1 MDGKGEAQEAE
12 RGPASDNKLA
22 EKVGTTHDQTD
33 MHRLN
38 KKQQLRRNFRFVSI
52 VGYAVIIG
60 SSWQFSLIVAGVST
74 LNGGP
79 AGAIWMFFAT
89 CVGMMMC
96 TLSMAEM
103 ASMAPTSGGQYH
115 WVSEFAPPQHQK
127 FLSYMVGWLSALG
140 WQTALVVT
148 SYTVAQQFEALIAL
162 NLPSYRIQGW
172 HGTLLSIAIT
182 AFAIIFNT
190 ALARKLP
197 LFEVLVGALN
207 VLGFI
212 AFMAVLW
219 IMAPSAH
226 QRLEG
231 TEGGEDAQRK
241 KAWTEFQD
249 NAGWGSTGLATLV
262 GILGPSVT
270 LIGADSACHLSE
282 EVRDASWVLP
292 RSMVVTAAINY
303 TVGFVM
309 TVTIMLTVGEDAST
323 LLDSRTGQ
331 VYVQVLLN
339 ITHSRVG
346 TSILTAL
353 MAVLL
358 LFCDV
363 NGVTTSS
370 RQLFAFARDNGL
382 PCSRWLAT
390 VRDGWDIPINAVM
403 TTLIITALLSLII
416 IGSSIAFNVITAI
429 GQVGLY
435 TSYIITLIAIIIRRF
450 SRRQR
455 GTLPPSRFD
464 LGKAGLPINLGALA
478 FLVVM
483 FPFLFF
489 PTAPNPSP
497 AGMNWSCLVYSVVVI
512 FAMMYYFFKGRHIY
526 KGPVEYVRK
535 DV

>member
-1 MDGKGEAQEAE
+1 
-12 RGPASDNKLA
+12 
-22 EKVGTTHDQTD
+22 
-33 MHRLN
+33 
-38 KKQQLRRNFRFVSI
+38 
-52 VGYAVIIG
+52 
-60 SSWQFSLIVAGVST
+60 
-74 LNGGP
+74 
-79 AGAIWMFFAT
+79 MFFVT
-89 CVGMMMC
+89 CVGMMLS

-115 WVSEFAPPQHQK
+115 WVSEFAPQRYQK
-127 FLSYMVGWLSALG
+127 FLSYMAGMFIGLVGWLSALG
-140 WQTALVVT
+140 WQAGLVVT
-148 SYTVAQQFEALIAL
+148 SYTAAQQFGALIAL
-162 NLPSYRIQGW
+162 NVPSYRIQGW

-182 AFAIIFNT
+182 AFAIVFNT

-197 LFEVLVGALN
+197 LFEMLVGVLN
-207 VLGFI
+207 VLGFV
-212 AFMAVLW
+212 AFLAVLW
-219 IMAPSAH
+219 SMAPGAVKEESGKDD
-226 QRLEG
+226 RK
-231 TEGGEDAQRK
+231 K

-249 NAGWGSTGLATLV
+249 NAGWGDVGLATLV

-309 TVTIMLTVGEDAST
+309 TVTVMMTVGDHASEF
-323 LLDSRTGQ
+323 LDSRTGQ
-331 VYVQVLLN
+331 VYVQILLDV
-339 ITHSRVG
+339 TQSRAG
-346 TSILTAL
+346 TSVLTAL

-358 LFCDV
+358 LFCAV

-390 VRDGWDIPINAVM
+390 VPTGWDIPVNAIM

-435 TSYIITLIAIIIRRF
+435 TSYIITLGAIITRRF
-450 SRRQR
+450 SRRR
-455 GTLPPSRFD
+455 GPLPRSRFD
-464 LGKAGLPINLGALA
+464 LGRAGLPINLGALA
-478 FLVVM
+478 FLSVM

-489 PTAPNPSP
+489 PSGPSPSP
-497 AGMNWSCLVYSVVVI
+497 ADMNWSCVVYSIVVV
-512 FAMMYYFFKGRHIY
+512 FAMIYYFFRGRYVY

-535 DV
+535 DI

>member
-1 MDGKGEAQEAE
+1 
-12 RGPASDNKLA
+12 
-22 EKVGTTHDQTD
+22 
-33 MHRLN
+33 
-38 KKQQLRRNFRFVSI
+38 
-52 VGYAVIIG
+52 
-60 SSWQFSLIVAGVST
+60 
-74 LNGGP
+74 
-79 AGAIWMFFAT
+79 
-89 CVGMMMC
+89 
-96 TLSMAEM
+96 MAEM
-103 ASMAPTSGGQYH
+103 ASMAPISGGQYH
-115 WVSEFAPPQHQK
+115 WVSEFAPQRHQK
-127 FLSYMVGWLSALG
+127 FLSYMVGWFSALG

-148 SYTVAQQFEALIAL
+148 SYTAAQQFEALIAL
-162 NLPSYRIQGW
+162 NVPSYQIEGW

-182 AFAIIFNT
+182 VLAIVFNT
-190 ALARKLP
+190 VLARQLP

-207 VLGFI
+207 VLGFV
-212 AFMAVLW
+212 AFLAVLW
-219 IMAPSAH
+219 RMAAGA
-226 QRLEG
+226 LEE
-231 TEGGEDAQRK
+231 EGEEEGRYGDDRRK

-249 NAGWGSTGLATLV
+249 NAGWGSVGLATLV

-309 TVTIMLTVGEDAST
+309 IVTIMMTVGDHASE

-331 VYVQVLLN
+331 VYVQVLLDA
-339 ITHSRVG
+339 TKSRVS

-358 LFCDV
+358 LFCAV

-370 RQLFAFARDNGL
+370 RQLFAFARDKGL
-382 PCSRWLAT
+382 PYSRWLAT
-390 VRDGWDIPINAVM
+390 VPPGWDIPLNAVM
-403 TTLIITALLSLII
+403 TTLVITALLSLII

-435 TSYIITLIAIIIRRF
+435 TSYILTLGAIIIRRF
-450 SRRQR
+450 SKRR
-455 GTLPPSRFD
+455 GPLPRSRFD
-464 LGKAGLPINLGALA
+464 LGRAGLPINLAALA

-497 AGMNWSCLVYSVVVI
+497 ADMNWSCLVYSVVVV
-512 FAMMYYFFKGRHIY
+512 FAMMYYFFRSRY
-526 KGPVEYVRK
+526 VYQGPVEYVRK
-535 DV
+535 DM